1 MSVSQLIDMLKKMP
15 QDLEVYDSSWEL
27 VEYVC
32 TATWEHTNYPYDKP
46 DKEIVMIV

>member
-15 QDLEVYDSSWEL
+15 QDLEVYDSSWEP

-32 TATWEHTNYPYDKP
+32 TAICNDTNRFSAR